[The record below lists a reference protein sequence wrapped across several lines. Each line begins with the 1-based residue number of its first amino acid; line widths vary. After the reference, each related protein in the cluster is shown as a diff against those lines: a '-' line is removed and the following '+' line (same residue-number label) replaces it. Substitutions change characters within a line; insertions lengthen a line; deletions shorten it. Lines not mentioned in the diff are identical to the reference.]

1 MANEC
6 RTLLI
11 GTEFTYDG
19 NKYKVCEY
27 KPSHNTSCCDFCA
40 FQNYKCVN
48 SNLKQIRGECYRFN
62 RVDKT
67 EVYFKQINNESM
79 NKNNND
85 NDNDTNTKFI
95 NAVFNSDNSL
105 SNIKILCHKGYVI
118 DVEHSDL
125 SKGIIKFKKDNI
137 TLEDIYKDDNTEYAI
152 NLVILT
158 EGKLGNKLSCI
169 AKLIDIANYYNK
181 GWKPNWNDYEEN
193 KYYIRFSSNINKNDY
208 DIGYRFEINHGIV
221 FFKNKEDAQDVI
233 DNPNFRDIL
242 DTIYKD

>member
-1 MANEC
+1 MANKYK
-6 RTLLI
+6 TLPI
-11 GTEFTYDG
+11 GTIFTYNG
-19 NKYKVCEY
+19 NKYKVYED
-27 KPSHNTSCCDFCA
+27 NGCDYICNQCA
-40 FQNYKCVN
+40 FNGVTCDNIKHIRGNCSI
-48 SNLKQIRGECYRFN
+48 SNRTDHTQVYYKQIDNETMKKDSGNVVCPTFKTNDSLNDLHVECPN
-62 RVDKT
+62 
-67 EVYFKQINNESM
+67 
-79 NKNNND
+79 
-85 NDNDTNTKFI
+85 
-95 NAVFNSDNSL
+95 
-105 SNIKILCHKGYVI
+105 GYSI

-125 SKGIIKFKKDNI
+125 SKGIIKFKKCNI

-221 FFKNKEDAQDVI
+221 FFKNKEDAQEVI

-242 DTIYKD
+242 DTIYKN